1 MASVV
6 HIFCSDTAR
15 TGKTLLARVFADLSS
30 LRREGNPIIFDTDIS
45 GNGIVNYFPEKTSL
59 IDLSMVADQV
69 RMFDTIMQLHDP
81 NGPSVNKGSGAGK
94 KSNQS
99 GVINSAAG
107 SDFVVDVAASDLGRF
122 FEMFNDIGF
131 ERGAA
136 EARLDVRIYYLVNW
150 SLKSLQRTE
159 QIRSLLKSSDFFAV
173 RNMGIQAFSFTPAP
187 HEADLVPE
195 IDISLFL
202 KALSPSVFGL
212 VNEKEFSFA
221 RFASGEYT
229 EIKTRANREIWNFLE
244 GIYNQTS
251 LPARGSVI
259 S

>member
-15 TGKTLLARVFADLSS
+15 TGKTLLARVFADLSA

-45 GNGIVNYFPEKTSL
+45 GNGIINYFPDKTRL

-69 RMFDTIMQLHDP
+69 TMFDSIMQLHDTQ
-81 NGPSVNKGSGAGK
+81 NLSRR
-94 KSNQS
+94 
-99 GVINSAAG
+99 AAG
-107 SDFVVDVAASDLGRF
+107 RVNSSGSTLAPDFVVDVAASDLGRF

-136 EARLDVRIYYLVNW
+136 EAQLDVRVYYLVNW
-150 SLKSLQRTE
+150 SLKSLLRTE
-159 QIRSLLKSSDFFAV
+159 QIRSMLNATKFFAV
-173 RNMGIQAFSFTPAP
+173 RNMGIQAFSFTPLP

-202 KALSPSVFGL
+202 KALSPSVFGI
-212 VNEKEFSFA
+212 VNEKDFSFA

-251 LPARGSVI
+251 LPAKGSMM

>member
-1 MASVV
+1 
-6 HIFCSDTAR
+6 
-15 TGKTLLARVFADLSS
+15 LARVFADLSS
-30 LRREGNPIIFDTDIS
+30 LRREGNPIIFDTDIT
-45 GNGIVNYFPEKTSL
+45 GNGIVNYFPNKTRL

-69 RMFDTIMQLHDP
+69 TMFDTIMQLHEPP
-81 NGPSVNKGSGAGK
+81 NPAGGAKTGNGNSGS
-94 KSNQS
+94 
-99 GVINSAAG
+99 SALAP
-107 SDFVVDVAASDLGRF
+107 DFVVDVAASDLGRF
-122 FEMFNDIGF
+122 FEMFSDIGF

-150 SLKSLQRTE
+150 SLKSLLRTE
-159 QIRSLLKSSDFFAV
+159 KIRSMLAASKFFAV
-173 RNMGIQAFSFTPAP
+173 RNMGIQAFSFTPLP

-202 KALSPSVFGL
+202 KALSPSVFGI
-212 VNEKEFSFA
+212 VNEKDFSFA

-251 LPARGSVI
+251 LPARGSMM

>member
-1 MASVV
+1 M
-6 HIFCSDTAR
+6 
-15 TGKTLLARVFADLSS
+15 ARVFADLSS
-30 LRREGNPIIFDTDIS
+30 LRREGNPVIFDTDTS
-45 GNGIVNYFPEKTSL
+45 GNGIINYFPEKTSL

-69 RMFDTIMQLHDP
+69 RMFDTIMQLHEP
-81 NGPSVNKGSGAGK
+81 NGLDTGSGLGKGKGLGIGKSSGGGK
-94 KSNQS
+94 KQLQS
-99 GVINSAAG
+99 GLINSAAG

-159 QIRSLLKSSDFFAV
+159 QIHSLLKSSDFFAV

-221 RFASGEYT
+221 GNIRRLKPEPTGKSG
-229 EIKTRANREIWNFLE
+229 IFL
-244 GIYNQTS
+244 
-251 LPARGSVI
+251 RGFIIRPVCRPEAL
-259 S
+259 

>member
-1 MASVV
+1 MASIV

-30 LRREGNPIIFDTDIS
+30 LRREGNPIIFDTDIT
-45 GNGIVNYFPEKTSL
+45 GNGLINYFPKKTQV

-69 RMFDTIMQLHDP
+69 TMFDTIMQLHEP
-81 NGPSVNKGSGAGK
+81 QNSLQRAKFVQKNAGGAG
-94 KSNQS
+94 
-99 GVINSAAG
+99 SAP
-107 SDFVVDVAASDLGRF
+107 DFIVDVSASDLGQF
-122 FEMFNDIGF
+122 FDMFNDIGF

-136 EARLDVRIYYLVNW
+136 EANLDVRIYYLLNW

-159 QIRSLLKSSDFFAV
+159 QIRSMLTTSQFFAV
-173 RNMGIQAFSFTPAP
+173 RNMGVQAFSFTPLP

-202 KALSPSVFGL
+202 KALSPSVFSI
-212 VNEKEFSFA
+212 VNENDFSFA
-221 RFASGEYT
+221 RFASGEYS

-251 LPARGSVI
+251 LPANGSMI

>member
-1 MASVV
+1 MTSVV

-30 LRREGNPIIFDTDIS
+30 LRREGNPVIFDTDIS
-45 GNGIVNYFPEKTSL
+45 GNGIINYFPEKTVL

-69 RMFDTIMQLHDP
+69 RMFDTMMQLNDCDA
-81 NGPSVNKGSGAGK
+81 SGMNVGEGMKSHRGGK
-94 KSNQS
+94 MNL
-99 GVINSAAG
+99 AAG
-107 SDFVVDVAASDLGRF
+107 SDFIVDVAASDLGRF

-136 EARLDVRIYYLVNW
+136 EVNLDVRIYYLVNW
-150 SLKSLQRTE
+150 SLKSLQRTA
-159 QIRSLLKSSDFFAV
+159 QIRSLLKTSKFFAV
-173 RNMGIQAFSFTPAP
+173 RNMGIQAFSFTPEP
-187 HEADLVPE
+187 HEADQVPE

-202 KALSPSVFGL
+202 KALSPSVFAI
-212 VNEKEFSFA
+212 VNERDFSFA

-251 LPARGSVI
+251 LPARGSVN